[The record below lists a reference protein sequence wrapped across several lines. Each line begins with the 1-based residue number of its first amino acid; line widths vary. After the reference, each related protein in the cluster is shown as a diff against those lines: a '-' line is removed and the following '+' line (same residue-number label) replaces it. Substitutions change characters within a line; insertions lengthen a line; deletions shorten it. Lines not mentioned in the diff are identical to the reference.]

1 MQALLLQKPYAKSKS
16 KDHMLHLSRR
26 LSLWKN
32 GCISE
37 LLHEGRSIQKRFVN
51 TGRKQDDEQTARIF
65 SKLMM
70 EGKAL
75 RFVSDISKGGEHSL
89 DQTVPDNGPLQVRDV
104 LRSKHPSAKTIQ
116 ENSLLY
122 GPIDSIDPVIFDAI
136 DGSLIHTAALRIS
149 GAAGP
154 SGLDANGW
162 KRLCSS

>member
-1 MQALLLQKPYAKSKS
+1 
-16 KDHMLHLSRR
+16 MLHR

-51 TGRKQDDEQTARIF
+51 TGRKQDDARIF

-136 DGSLIHTAALRIS
+136 DGSLIHTAGIS

>member
-1 MQALLLQKPYAKSKS
+1 M
-16 KDHMLHLSRR
+16 DV
-26 LSLWKN
+26 
-32 GCISE
+32 
-37 LLHEGRSIQKRFVN
+37 SIQKRFVN
-51 TGRKQDDEQTARIF
+51 TGRKQDDEQNARIF

-70 EGKAL
+70 EGKVKSAL
-75 RFVSDISKGGEHSL
+75 RFISDISKGGVLSL
-89 DQTVPDNGPLQVRDV
+89 DQTVPDNGPLKVRDV
-104 LRSKHPSAKTIQ
+104 LRSKHPSAKPIQ

-162 KRLCSS
+162 KRLCSSF